1 MSKTEV
7 QSLDPQQRILMENVY
22 HALEN
27 GRQRYFT
34 FTADVLIFFAAG
46 LPMEDVIS
54 SNTSVFVNGFNY
66 HHADRLNSDLEL
78 SFKHKPTGAESSMIS
93 GRVSWFYNLQGASLT
108 IDTACSSSLVALHLA
123 RQSLLA
129 KESETVSNS
138 SSYY

>member
-1 MSKTEV
+1 MCTTHWRMV
-7 QSLDPQQRILMENVY
+7 R
-22 HALEN
+22 LEHFI
-27 GRQRYFT
+27 FT
-34 FTADVLIFFAAG
+34 TGMLIFYIAG

-108 IDTACSSSLVALHLA
+108 VDTACSSSLVALHLA

-129 KESETVSNS
+129 KESEMVSDFHN
-138 SSYY
+138 

>member
-1 MSKTEV
+1 
-7 QSLDPQQRILMENVY
+7 MENVY

-27 GRQRYFT
+27 GRLNHFMFAT
-34 FTADVLIFFAAG
+34 ELILFAAG

-129 KESETVSNS
+129 KESEMVSNS
-138 SSYY
+138 PNYQR

>member
-1 MSKTEV
+1 MVRVT
-7 QSLDPQQRILMENVY
+7 LNVIT
-22 HALEN
+22 
-27 GRQRYFT
+27 GI
-34 FTADVLIFFAAG
+34 LIFYGAAG

-108 IDTACSSSLVALHLA
+108 VDTACSSSLVALHLA

-129 KESETVSNS
+129 KESEMVSDFLNS
-138 SSYY
+138 YRWRVITDGILMDKGHR

>member
-1 MSKTEV
+1 MHWKMV
-7 QSLDPQQRILMENVY
+7 RPKVLVLVAGILMFHGV
-22 HALEN
+22 
-27 GRQRYFT
+27 
-34 FTADVLIFFAAG
+34 AG

-108 IDTACSSSLVALHLA
+108 VDTACSSSLVALHLA

-129 KESETVSNS
+129 NESEMVSDILS
-138 SSYY
+138 SER

>member
-1 MSKTEV
+1 MHWKMVSPK
-7 QSLDPQQRILMENVY
+7 
-22 HALEN
+22 ALIPVT
-27 GRQRYFT
+27 GI
-34 FTADVLIFFAAG
+34 LIFHGAAG

-108 IDTACSSSLVALHLA
+108 VDTACSSSLVALHLA

-129 KESETVSNS
+129 KESEMVSDFEK
-138 SSYY
+138 

>member
-1 MSKTEV
+1 MHWKTV
-7 QSLDPQQRILMENVY
+7 RLKFSILVTEI
-22 HALEN
+22 
-27 GRQRYFT
+27 
-34 FTADVLIFFAAG
+34 LIFHGAAG

-108 IDTACSSSLVALHLA
+108 VDTACSSSLVALHLA

-129 KESETVSNS
+129 KESGMVSDFLNPER
-138 SSYY
+138 